1 MFVVKRSRHNPVLS
15 TDNTH
20 YWESFAAFNLCPIKK
35 GFKYHGLYRAI
46 SSPDELKNPHQMS
59 IIGKAESLDG
69 FHFTNR
75 VPFIEPKE
83 EWEKYGCEDPRVTY
97 FEKKYYT
104 FYTALSR
111 YPFDAEGIKVAVA
124 ISSDLKKVEARH
136 LVTPFNAKAMTLFPE
151 RINGKV
157 TVIFSAHTDSPPA
170 KMAIAQ
176 VDKIE
181 DLWSQN
187 FWEKWHENLDEHKI
201 DLRRNQYDHVEV
213 GAPPIK
219 TPYGWVL
226 VYSHI
231 QNYFPESG
239 KPRVFGIEVVLL
251 DLKNPRKIIGRTR
264 GPILVPQEP
273 YELVGHVSDI
283 VFPTG
288 ALVIGDVLQIY
299 YGAADTVTG
308 CARVN
313 LTDLLSTI
321 HPDTAGNHRFKRMFG
336 DPLIEPNPRHP
347 WESKAT
353 LNPAAIR
360 LNGETYILYRA
371 QGEDNVSTIGYA
383 VLGSDGMTIKEK
395 WPEPIYVPRED
406 FEKSKV
412 PGANSGCEDPRLTK
426 IGDQIY
432 MLYTAFDGIGPAR
445 VAITSIKVG
454 DFLNRRFIWTKPF
467 LITPAGFDDKDAC
480 VWPEKIKKKY
490 FIVHRINR
498 YISAD
503 YVNSLDYQS
512 EMVDECQSMMRP
524 LPNSWE
530 SDKVG
535 LSAPPIKTDKGW
547 LFLYHGVSLID
558 HTYRVGV
565 ALLDLKDPTIVLART
580 TDHLLEPEGVYEK
593 VGIVNN
599 VVFPCGWVEQ
609 NGFLYVYYGG
619 GDRVIGVA
627 TVKQSL
633 LLKVLLNGT
642 KL

>member
-1 MFVVKRSRHNPVLS
+1 MFVVKRSHHNPVLLPE
-15 TDNTH
+15 NTH
-20 YWESFAAFNLCPIKK
+20 YWENFATFNLCVLKR
-35 GFKYHGLYRAI
+35 GWTYYGLYRAI
-46 SSPDELKNPHQMS
+46 SEPDVLRTPQQIS
-59 IIGKAESLDG
+59 VIGKAESRDG
-69 FHFTNR
+69 FHFKKR

-124 ISSDLKKVEARH
+124 ISSDLKKVNSRH

-170 KMAIAQ
+170 KMCIAQ
-176 VDKIE
+176 ADKIE
-181 DLWSQN
+181 DLWSPN
-187 FWEKWHENLDEHKI
+187 FWEKWHSEIDAHKI
-201 DLRRNQYDHVEV
+201 DPRRTQYDHVEV

-231 QNYFPESG
+231 QNYFPNP
-239 KPRVFGIEVVLL
+239 KNQPRVFGIEVLLL
-251 DLKNPRKIIGRTR
+251 DLKNPHKIIGRTR
-264 GPILVPQEP
+264 GPVLVPQEA
-273 YELVGHVSDI
+273 YEQTGHISDI
-283 VFPTG
+283 VFPSG
-288 ALVIGDVLQIY
+288 ALIIGDVLQIY
-299 YGAADTVTG
+299 YGAADTVAG

-313 LTDLLSTI
+313 LLDLLSTI
-321 HPDTAGNHRFKRMFG
+321 HPETAVNFRFKRMFG
-336 DPLIEPNPRHP
+336 DPLIEPNPRHA
-347 WESKAT
+347 WENKAT
-353 LNPAAIR
+353 FNPATIR
-360 LNGETYILYRA
+360 LDGETYLLYRA
-371 QGEDNVSTIGYA
+371 QGENGVSTIGYA

-412 PGANSGCEDPRLTK
+412 PGGNSGCEDPRLTR

-445 VAITSIKVG
+445 VALTSIKIA
-454 DFLNRRFIWTKPF
+454 DFLNRRFIWTRPF

-480 VWPEKIKKKY
+480 LWPEKVKKKY
-490 FIVHRINR
+490 FILHRINR

-503 YVNSLDYQS
+503 YLNSLDYQS
-512 EMVDECQSMMRP
+512 EMINECQAVLHP
-524 LPNSWE
+524 KANDWE

-535 LSAPPIKTDKGW
+535 VSAPPIKTKYGW
-547 LFLYHGVSLID
+547 LLLYHGVSLID

-565 ALLDLKDPTIVLART
+565 ALLDLRDPTIVLART

-593 VGIVNN
+593 IGIVNN

-609 NGFLYVYYGG
+609 DGFLYVYYGG

-627 TVKQSL
+627 TIKLNL
-633 LLKVLLNGT
+633 LLKVLANGM
-642 KL
+642 K